1 MLFRSAQWAQKFN
14 QADVEENFQ
23 KNAVVKKKEKLKSIS
38 VDGNVECIEGNI
50 VKEKIKIRNQIVNKN
65 DNENVNDNV
74 NDNENDDENDDEIKN
89 ENDDEG
95 NDCLESSGQG
105 KEQKRSSERGEY
117 ALNDLRIL
125 LMTTRSC
132 GLGLNLTAADTV
144 IL

>member
-1 MLFRSAQWAQKFN
+1 M
-14 QADVEENFQ
+14 
-23 KNAVVKKKEKLKSIS
+23 
-38 VDGNVECIEGNI
+38 
-50 VKEKIKIRNQIVNKN
+50 
-65 DNENVNDNV
+65 NDNV

-95 NDCLESSGQG
+95 NDCLKSSGQG